1 MALLPGLL
9 WGGTGSTAELAR
21 RILNAG
27 LDPEEC
33 YRVREL
39 NFARED
45 IRIYLT
51 DGYLIFGRPVDGVRM
66 SAVFSAG
73 VEGGDAELLIFP
85 PQRSER
91 LALASYTSSPN
102 LNEHFESAIFTFA
115 DESYTKLV
123 QQIREHDPLRR
134 SPEMGLVLAQSWNL
148 AVRNFAASFQIR
160 LVNDFLSPNRPQ
172 NGFFYGALAGR
183 RLGNFDVLYDPRS
196 DEQITVGQVASN
208 QDRTFFDI
216 WTLFKARSFRNHTRE
231 IPPPEAVLSDF
242 RMDATLEPDLGL
254 KVITRAR
261 LAPGSEGKRPLEF
274 YISRQMRVTEARI
287 NGEPVEVFQPES
299 LRANLIR
306 GGSNDAFLVVPSQ
319 ELQPGRS
326 YEVEFRQQ
334 GAVVSEA
341 GNGVYYVGARGSW
354 YPSRGMQ
361 FARHDLT
368 FRYPKD
374 LGLVATGEIVDD
386 RTEGDWRVTRRRT
399 SSRIRVAGFNLGNY
413 QRESV
418 TRGGYTVEVYA
429 NRQVERALEPKVP
442 AVILLPQ
449 LSPLTPLS
457 QRRPVDVIRM
467 PVEPLRPN
475 PAARLERL
483 ASEISAAL
491 EFMSAHF
498 GPPPLKTLTVSP
510 IPGAF
515 GQGFPGLLYLS
526 TITYLNPEERP
537 ASVRSESQQTFFSEI
552 LSAHETAHQWWGN
565 VVTSA
570 GYQDDWIMEALA
582 NYSALLFLE
591 KRKGARALESVL
603 TEYKNH
609 LLAKTEE
616 GRRTDSAG
624 PVIWGAR
631 LENSRVPGAWRTI
644 IYEKGSWI
652 MHMLRWR
659 TGDERF
665 LAMLGEMRRRYQYRA
680 ITTEQFRLLA
690 AQFLPARSPDPQ
702 LEAFFDQWVYGTG
715 IPTLKFNHSVRGQA
729 PSLRIS
735 GTVTQSDADEDF
747 SVYVPIEVQFGK
759 GRSVTHWVRTVAGP
773 APFSLTVRQA
783 PSKILL
789 DPANS
794 VLAVRK

>member
-39 NFARED
+39 NFAKED

-261 LAPGSEGKRPLEF
+261 LAPGAEGKRPLEF

-483 ASEISAAL
+483 ASEITAAL

>member
-39 NFARED
+39 NFAKED

-483 ASEISAAL
+483 ASEITAAL

-715 IPTLKFNHSVRGQA
+715 IPTLKFNHSVRGKA

>member
-9 WGGTGSTAELAR
+9 QGAAGSTAELAR

-39 NFARED
+39 NFAKED
-45 IRIYLT
+45 LRIYLT
-51 DGYLIFGRPVDGVRM
+51 DGYLIFGKPVDGVRM
-66 SAVFSAG
+66 SAVFSAD

-85 PQRSER
+85 PLRSER
-91 LALASYTSSPN
+91 LSLASYAGSPN
-102 LNEHFESAIFTFA
+102 LNEHFASAVFTFA
-115 DESYTKLV
+115 DESYTKLI

-134 SPEMGLVLAQSWNL
+134 SPEMGLVLAQNWNL

-160 LVNDFLSPNRPQ
+160 LVNDFLSPERPQ
-172 NGFFYGALAGR
+172 NGFFYGALASG
-183 RLGNFDVLYDPRS
+183 RLGNFDVLYDPHAE
-196 DEQITVGQVASN
+196 EQITVGQVASRE
-208 QDRTFFDI
+208 DRTFFDV
-216 WTLFKARSFRNHTRE
+216 WTRFQARAFRNRARE
-231 IPPPEAVLSDF
+231 VPPPEAVLSDF
-242 RMDATLEPDLGL
+242 RIDATLEPDLSL
-254 KVITRAR
+254 QVITRAR
-261 LAPGSEGKRPLEF
+261 LAPAAEGKRPLEF
-274 YISRQMRVTEARI
+274 YISRQMRVSEVRI
-287 NGEPVEVFQPES
+287 DGEPAEVFQPES
-299 LRANLIR
+299 LRASLIR

-319 ELQPGRS
+319 GLQPGRP
-326 YEVEFRQQ
+326 YEIEFRHQ

-368 FRYPKD
+368 FRYPKQ
-374 LGLVATGEIVDD
+374 LGLVASGEMVDD

-429 NRQVERALEPKVP
+429 NRQLERALEPKLP

-449 LSPLTPLS
+449 FTPLAPLS
-457 QRRPVDVIRM
+457 QRRPSDLVRM
-467 PVEPLRPN
+467 PIESPRPN
-475 PAARLERL
+475 PAARLAQL
-483 ASEISAAL
+483 ASEITAAL

-526 TITYLNPEERP
+526 TISYLNPAERP
-537 ASVRSESQQTFFSEI
+537 ASVRSEDQQIFYSEI

-591 KRKGARALESVL
+591 KRKGAQALESVMAA
-603 TEYKNH
+603 YKNR
-609 LLAKTEE
+609 LLAKTDD
-616 GRRTDSAG
+616 GRRMDSAG
-624 PVIWGAR
+624 PLIWGIR

-644 IYEKGSWI
+644 IYDKGSWV
-652 MHMLRWR
+652 MHMLRCR
-659 TGDERF
+659 TGDDRF
-665 LAMLGEMRRRYQYRA
+665 LAMLGELRRRYQYRG
-680 ITTEQFRLLA
+680 ITTEQFRQFA
-690 AQFLPARSPDPQ
+690 AQYLPPRSPDPQ

-715 IPTLKFNHSVRGQA
+715 IPTFRFNHSVRGKA
-729 PSLRIS
+729 PALRIS
-735 GTVTQSDADEDF
+735 GTVTQTDADEDF
-747 SVYVPIEVQFGK
+747 SVFVPIEVQFGK
-759 GRSVTHWVRTVAGP
+759 ARSVTHWVRTAAGP
-773 APFSLTVRQA
+773 VAFSLTVRQA
-783 PSKILL
+783 PAKILL
-789 DPANS
+789 DPANT

>member
-39 NFARED
+39 NFAKED

-261 LAPGSEGKRPLEF
+261 LAPGAEGKRPLEF

>member
-39 NFARED
+39 NFAKED

-326 YEVEFRQQ
+326 YEIEFRQQ

-665 LAMLGEMRRRYQYRA
+665 LAMLGELRRRYQYRA

>member
-39 NFARED
+39 NFAKED

-306 GGSNDAFLVVPSQ
+306 GGSNDALLVVPSQ

-326 YEVEFRQQ
+326 YEIEFRQQ

-429 NRQVERALEPKVP
+429 NRQVERALEPKVQ

-526 TITYLNPEERP
+526 TIAYLNPEERP

-565 VVTSA
+565 VVTPA

-631 LENSRVPGAWRTI
+631 LENSRVPGAWRII

-665 LAMLGEMRRRYQYRA
+665 LAMLGELRRRYQYRA

>member
-115 DESYTKLV
+115 DESYAKLV

-148 AVRNFAASFQIR
+148 AVRNFASSFQIR
-160 LVNDFLSPNRPQ
+160 LVYDFLSPNRPQ

-216 WTLFKARSFRNHTRE
+216 WTRFEARSFRNHTRE

-326 YEVEFRQQ
+326 YEIEFRQQ

-361 FARHDLT
+361 FARHDLI

-475 PAARLERL
+475 PTARLERL

-715 IPTLKFNHSVRGQA
+715 IPTLKFNHSVRGKA